1 MHGENTVFTVV
12 EGPPSKDT
20 GTARVLFGGTTRGPG
35 VRGTNGVSN
44 PQTVAGSP
52 GSVRM
57 AGVQPSR

>member
-1 MHGENTVFTVV
+1 MHGENTVSTIV

-20 GTARVLFGGTTRGPG
+20 GTAQVLFGGTTRGPG
-35 VRGTNGVSN
+35 VRGTTGVPN

-52 GSVRM
+52 GSVQV